1 MDKLVEQG
9 KQELA
14 KAELQHVLERH
25 FRPVTGTGL
34 PAKNPPLALGVAE
47 EESIKPARWIIAEP
61 KTNVQPSN
69 EESLLPATQ
78 FSTTSI
84 KAMDNSS
91 LQPQPLTQWI
101 PLYKILK
108 PGASP
113 EAPEMEN
120 KNPDSE
126 LAPEDSEV
134 SSPEKPEK
142 KPDILSLYIPNDTF
156 VRKGI
161 RKFIKHKNQLDIFEL
176 KEQENIPPDSQD
188 QNKEESSFSDFM
200 LLKPWSQPSRYL
212 RAIRAEKSCLAAG
225 CHGPKPNLSAEAE
238 GPPTFDEGQ
247 LVGVISVLLPA
258 GQTSITLLFNRIFI
272 ILAGLLSCVCAV
284 VTFYMIT
291 QRFILQPLRALR
303 DAAEQVTVPS
313 DEAADTDKETKE
325 SWQEAMAITENIR
338 TGDEFQRLA
347 QAFHHMLER
356 LKLAQDRLRESN
368 RALDMR
374 LGELEAK
381 NLALFESNKL
391 KSEFLANVSHELRT
405 PLNAIL
411 GFAEIM
417 KEQAQ
422 QREDAKTTRYA
433 SNVLE
438 SGNMLLG
445 IINDLLDLA
454 KIEAGKMEVRWD
466 MCSIHDILEV
476 LLNFTRPMID
486 QKQLRVTSKVES
498 DIGLVETDP
507 SKLQQ
512 VLFNLLSNAIKFTPE
527 GGCIDI
533 EAKVVTAS
541 AWMRSYPSSEMGS
554 GSAGTELMVD
564 EMKLVQIAIADTGP
578 GIPEAEQENIFEKFR
593 QLDAS
598 VTREHNGAGLGLAIV
613 KDLMEILGGRITVQ
627 NRQAGG
633 SVFTIQIP
641 FKNRH
646 H

>member
-1 MDKLVEQG
+1 
-9 KQELA
+9 
-14 KAELQHVLERH
+14 
-25 FRPVTGTGL
+25 
-34 PAKNPPLALGVAE
+34 
-47 EESIKPARWIIAEP
+47 
-61 KTNVQPSN
+61 
-69 EESLLPATQ
+69 
-78 FSTTSI
+78 
-84 KAMDNSS
+84 
-91 LQPQPLTQWI
+91 
-101 PLYKILK
+101 
-108 PGASP
+108 
-113 EAPEMEN
+113 MEN

-258 GQTSITLLFNRIFI
+258 GQTSITLLFNRIF
-272 ILAGLLSCVCAV
+272 
-284 VTFYMIT
+284 
-291 QRFILQPLRALR
+291 
-303 DAAEQVTVPS
+303 AEQVTVPS